1 MGVKSA
7 LIGNS
12 FIDSSSDLSL
22 TGLSEFIYG
31 VHFISNKSTFV
42 KKYKCQ
48 NQYNH
53 TVQNTIVQ

>member
-31 VHFISNKSTFV
+31 VHFTSDKILLLTVSVPKSV
-42 KKYKCQ
+42 
-48 NQYNH
+48 
-53 TVQNTIVQ
+53 